1 MVIREGMEL
10 GLSIRGGGEHGLG
23 IYVSAMDHGSVADAR
38 GVKVGDSPS
47 LHPLC
52 NVFSDG

>member
-23 IYVSAMDHGSVADAR
+23 IYVSALDHGSVADAHR
-38 GVKVGDSPS
+38 VKVSNNQS
-47 LHPLC
+47 VHPFVMC
-52 NVFSDG
+52 F